1 MKQDN
6 ECLWLERVSS
16 MLDGEVHADEEELIR
31 RHTVRCATCRSLL
44 EMNYVVIA
52 SAPNRRVISPLILDF
67 PSESL
72 VVRVLL
78 GLAGVTLFLVG
89 VMNFVRGSSG
99 GENLHDLR
107 HLAVWQASLGVSVFT
122 LTIAFRFS
130 LFIIVTSVSFIAFT
144 TVTAFVD
151 LLLGHRGPWADMTH
165 LLESIVLALLLIA
178 VVPQARWSKRL
189 RRQVQPDNHDA

>member
-6 ECLWLERVSS
+6 ECAWLNRVSS
-16 MLDGEVHADEEELIR
+16 MLDGEVSADEEALIR
-31 RHTVRCATCRSLL
+31 RHAVRCMACRSLL
-44 EMNYVVIA
+44 DVSEVVTA
-52 SAPNRRVISPLILDF
+52 SAPNRRVISPSILDF
-67 PSESL
+67 PSESP

-144 TVTAFVD
+144 TVTAVVD
-151 LLLGHRGPWADMTH
+151 LFLGHRGPWADVTH
-165 LLESIVLALLLIA
+165 LLESVVLALLLLA
-178 VVPQARWSKRL
+178 VAPKARWIKQS
-189 RRQVQPDNHDA
+189 RRRAHHRR